1 MEITHLDGHKVTVSR
16 EKVTWPGARIRK
28 VGAGMPNFD
37 NNNLHGTLYIT
48 FDVKFPTTEFSEEQK
63 VKLKE
68 ILSQPSINKVFN
80 GLNLNA

>member
-1 MEITHLDGHKVTVSR
+1 MEIDHLDGHKVTVTR

-28 VGAGMPNFD
+28 VGSGMPNFD

-63 VKLKE
+63 EKVKE